1 MDDETP
7 LSWCVSRQVALAPTV
22 AAGTLA
28 RLVDARRGPDP
39 DAPARLHGGLVVAP
53 SPATGTLRTFGGR
66 LSLTPWRR
74 PLRVEL
80 ELGPWS
86 RTAAELRLRPRR
98 PPSFGLAGA
107 YWHASTTAI
116 ETLRAELLARAPARE
131 PLPLRRAS

>member
-7 LSWCVSRQVALAPTV
+7 CSWCVSRHVALAPPV
-22 AAGTLA
+22 AAGTLT

-39 DAPARLHGGLVVAP
+39 DARASLDGGLVVAP
-53 SPATGTLRTFGGR
+53 SPATGTLRTFLGR
-66 LSLTPWRR
+66 LSVSRWRR

-98 PPSFGLAGA
+98 PPTFGLTDA
-107 YWHASTTAI
+107 YWHASTTAL
-116 ETLRAELLARAPARE
+116 ETLRAELLAQAPARH
-131 PLPLRRAS
+131 PLALRRAS